1 MTDDVIATGVSVA
14 AAKIGRAD
22 PAAIAE
28 LHDLIQRAYRGEPSR
43 RGWTHEADLLSGQRI
58 DRATLAAA
66 LVDPDKYLLAASV
79 DDRIIACVELTRLDA
94 TTCYLGMLSVDPAL
108 QANGLGRRLIAAAEA
123 AAATRFGAT
132 RIEMTVLRQR
142 TELIPYYLR
151 RGYRLTGEERPF
163 PAVDTRFGTPRRD
176 DLGFV
181 VLEKWLVTNA

>member
-1 MTDDVIATGVSVA
+1 MTGADAAGITIAP
-14 AAKIGRAD
+14 AD

-28 LHDLIQRAYRGEPSR
+28 LHGLIQRAYRGEPSR

-66 LVDPDKYLLAASV
+66 LVDPDRRVLVASAGGG
-79 DDRIIACVELTRLDA
+79 ITGCVELTRLDA
-94 TTCYLGMLSVDPAL
+94 TTCYLGMLSVEPDR
-108 QANGLGRRLIAAAEA
+108 QAQGLGRRLIAAAEA
-123 AAATRFGAT
+123 VAASAFGAT

-151 RGYRLTGEERPF
+151 RGYRLTGEARPF
-163 PAVDTRFGTPRRD
+163 PATDARFGVPRRD

-181 VLEKWLVTNA
+181 VLEKLLVTNA